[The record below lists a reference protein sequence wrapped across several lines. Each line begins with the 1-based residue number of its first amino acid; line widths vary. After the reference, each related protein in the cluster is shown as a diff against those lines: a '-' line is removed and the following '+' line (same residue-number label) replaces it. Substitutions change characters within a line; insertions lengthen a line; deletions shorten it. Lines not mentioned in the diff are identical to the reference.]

1 MKALRLVLA
10 GLAALLLVTLAL
22 LVALWVWSG
31 NDSSLATALSQ
42 APRFLPAG
50 QTLEVKAVQGSL
62 QTGGRIGWLRWQRG
76 DLSVEATDLSLAW
89 TLRPLLEGEMRLSQL
104 SAKTLRIDDRR
115 APSAPTPPTD
125 LRLPFKVAAAFKIE
139 TLEWLGTM
147 PLQVS
152 GLAGHYVFD
161 SASHLLDGGYARISS
176 GTYQFSGRLQA
187 QAPMALNLSLQ
198 GAVQTT
204 LPARKQALTVQAHAE
219 LSGTLAGPDATLQLQ
234 ARLVPE
240 TTTSPALQASLSAQ
254 LQPWQAQAIV
264 SAKAQWQSLDLA
276 ALWPQAPQT
285 LLSGSAHVTPAG
297 PGWQAGVQ
305 LSNTQSGPW
314 NQQHVPIDTL
324 QAKLIYQSGQWTV
337 DALQATGAG
346 GSLSAQGSLS
356 GTPLQWQGSATVNNI
371 NPALLDSR
379 LARSALNGKLSA
391 RQTPAGIAFEAQL
404 NPDAHQT
411 AADPSQAPVLKLLA
425 GLRLKSVQAQGLW
438 QSPRLTLSQLNVQTD
453 DAQLQ
458 GPLSF
463 DTVSQAAQG
472 QLKLTLPGASATLD
486 GHLAST
492 QGQGDV
498 SLRVTNASQAA
509 RWLARWP
516 GAPGAFNASLIQ
528 GNAELTAHWQGGWQ
542 HRGQNLQIKASLR
555 APQLDFVGADQ
566 PAAQAWHLREVQA
579 DVTGALPALRLSLK
593 GQADNASRHFTLQT
607 QAQGGRVSDSNWQ
620 ASVDSAQLT
629 AQDRLRPGIWSL
641 KLNERLGAEWKTS
654 STQQT
659 LDLSGGS
666 AQLSGPVPG
675 MTALN
680 WQPARWSQH
689 KNASSPT
696 ATARTDW
703 RTQGTLAGL
712 PLAWLEWLGQTQ
724 VANLGLRGDLV
735 FGGQWDASGGESL
748 RVRATLERS
757 RGDLQLQST
766 DATVHAGSLSAGVRE
781 ARIQISSE
789 GDSVTASLRWDS
801 ERAGQAQA
809 DFSTRLQRQS
819 GRWGWPD
826 EAPLTGTVHAKLP
839 PVGAWSVLAPPGW
852 RLRGTL
858 DADATLSGTLGAPH
872 WRGHLQASDLAVRS
886 VVDGLDFS
894 MGTLRASLDGQRL
907 SIDQLSLQGAGG
919 ASGGSLTAT
928 GSVLW
933 LPATSTNASP
943 GSRLKMTLE
952 TTAQALRVSTR
963 ADRRLVVSGK
973 LSAQLNEA
981 TLQIRGNLKADQALF
996 TLPENTTPQLGDD
1009 VVVRTN
1015 AAEKARVVV
1024 ATKPGTNTLQVT
1036 PDVAITLDL
1045 GPDFQVRGRGLVTR
1059 LAGSLA
1065 LTSNA
1070 QSNGLPRLTGNL
1082 RTVRGTYKA
1091 YGQQLDI
1098 EQGLLHF
1105 AGPYDNPALDILA
1118 IRPNLQQRVGVQISG
1133 TALSPVVRLVAEPDL
1148 ADAEKLAWLV
1158 LGRSAANGGAEAAVL
1173 QQAALALLGGNGKSL
1188 SGSLSEALGLD
1199 ELSMRGATSN
1209 ADGSTATS
1217 ATVTLGKRV
1226 TRDFYVAYER
1236 SLAGTLGTF
1245 YIFYD
1250 LSRRFTL
1257 RAQTGEQ
1264 SAVDLIFTLRYD

>member
-10 GLAALLLVTLAL
+10 GLVALLLVTLAL
-22 LVALWVWSG
+22 LGALWVWSG
-31 NDSSLATALSQ
+31 SDSSLATALSQ
-42 APRFLPAG
+42 ATRFLPAG

-76 DLSVEATDLSLAW
+76 DLSVEATEVNLAW
-89 TLRPLLEGEMRLSQL
+89 TLRPLLDGEMRLSQL
-104 SAKTLRIDDRR
+104 SAKVLRIDDRR
-115 APSAPTPPTD
+115 APSSPTPPTD
-125 LRLPFKVAAAFKIE
+125 LRLPLKVDVAIKIE
-139 TLEWLGTM
+139 TLELLGAM
-147 PLQVS
+147 PLQVN
-152 GLAGHYVFD
+152 GLAGHYIFD
-161 SASHLLDGGYARISS
+161 SASHLLDGGYARILS

-187 QAPMALNLSLQ
+187 QAPMALALTLH

-204 LPARKQALTVQAHAE
+204 LPARPQALTVQAHAE

-240 TTTSPALQASLSAQ
+240 SATSHALQASLSAT
-254 LQPWQAQAIV
+254 LQPWQAQPIV
-264 SAKAQWQSLDLA
+264 SAKAHWQSLNLA

-285 LLSGSAHVTPAG
+285 VLSGSAQVTPAN
-297 PGWQAGVQ
+297 PGWQAGVK
-305 LSNTQSGPW
+305 LTNTRSGPW
-314 NQQHVPIDTL
+314 NLQHLPIDTL
-324 QAKLIYQSGQWTV
+324 QASLAYQAGQWTV
-337 DALQATGAG
+337 DSLQAMGAG
-346 GSLSAQGSLS
+346 GSISAQGTLS
-356 GTPLQWQGSATVNNI
+356 GTPVQWQGSATVNHL

-379 LARSALNGKLSA
+379 LARTALNGQLSA
-391 RQTPAGIAFEAQL
+391 KQTPAGIAFEGQL
-404 NPDAHQT
+404 NPEKKQT
-411 AADPSQAPVLKLLA
+411 AADPSQALGLQILA
-425 GLRLKSVQAQGLW
+425 GLRLKTVQTQGLW
-438 QSPRLTLSQLNVQTD
+438 QSPRLTLSPLNVQTD

-458 GPLSF
+458 GKLSY
-463 DTVSQAAQG
+463 DILSQAAQG

-486 GHLAST
+486 GHIAST

-498 SLRVTNASQAA
+498 NLRVTDASQAA

-516 GAPGAFNASLIQ
+516 GAPAAFNASLIQ
-528 GNAELTAHWQGGWQ
+528 GNAELSAHWQGGWQ
-542 HRGQNLQIKASLR
+542 HQGQNLQLQASLR
-555 APQLDFVGADQ
+555 TPQLDLVGADQ

-579 DVTGALPALRLSLK
+579 DVTGALPALRLNLK
-593 GQADNASRHFTLQT
+593 GQANNANRHFTLQT
-607 QAQGGRVSDSNWQ
+607 QAQGGRVSVSAWQ
-620 ASVDSAQLT
+620 ISVDSAQLT
-629 AQDRLRPGIWSL
+629 AQDRQRPGTWTL

-659 LDLSGGS
+659 LEVSGGN

-675 MTALN
+675 ITALN
-680 WQPARWSQH
+680 WQPARWSQQ
-689 KNASSPT
+689 KTGASP
-696 ATARTDW
+696 ARTEW
-703 RTQGTLAGL
+703 HTQGSLAGL

-757 RGDLQLQST
+757 RGDLQLQTS
-766 DATVHAGSLSAGVRE
+766 DATAHAGLLSAGVRE
-781 ARIQISSE
+781 ARVQISSE
-789 GDSVTASLRWDS
+789 GDSVTANLRWDS

-809 DFSTRLQRQS
+809 DFSTRLQRQGGQWS
-819 GRWGWPD
+819 WPN
-826 EAPLTGTVHAKLP
+826 EAPVLGTVHAKLP

-852 RLRGTL
+852 RLSGTL

-872 WRGHLQASDLAVRS
+872 WRGNLQASDLAVRS

-907 SIDQLSLQGAGG
+907 NIDQLSLKGAGG
-919 ASGGSLTAT
+919 ASGGTLAAT

-933 LPATSTNASP
+933 LPATATNSSL

-952 TTAQALRVSTR
+952 ATAQALRVSTR

-1009 VVVRTN
+1009 VVVRTS

-1024 ATKPGTNTLQVT
+1024 ATKPGTSTLQVT
-1036 PDVAITLDL
+1036 PDVSLTLDL
-1045 GPDFQVRGRGLVTR
+1045 GPDFQVRGHGLATR
-1059 LAGSLA
+1059 LAGSLV
-1065 LTSNA
+1065 LTSNPK
-1070 QSNGLPRLTGNL
+1070 SNGLPRLTGDL

-1133 TALSPVVRLVAEPDL
+1133 SALSPVVRLYAEPDL

-1158 LGRSAANGGAEAAVL
+1158 LGRSSANGGAEAAVL

-1188 SGSLSEALGLD
+1188 SGSLTEALGLD

-1250 LSRRFTL
+1250 LSRRFTV